1 MPNLE
6 NQKRIQKKGFAFHMK
21 QNRQFILLCLPAMIL
36 LFVFCYIPM
45 AGISFSFFDFNLRG
59 GINIREVVGF
69 DYFIQFFKA
78 LNFSRIIKNTVLLS
92 TLSILISF
100 PIPIIFALMLNEVRS
115 KAFKRTAQ
123 TITYMPHFISTVI
136 VVSILQDLVNPN
148 NGIINQALLSMNVI
162 QSPINFMMEP
172 KWFRTLYIGSDIWQH
187 FGWNS
192 ILYLAALSSVDQ
204 QLYEAATIDGA
215 GKWKQLLKITLPCI
229 SPVIVTML
237 ILSFG
242 SVMNVGFEKVWL
254 MMNDATRETA
264 EVIATY
270 TYEKGIIGNNF
281 GFGTAVGLLNA
292 VINLILLVIFN
303 KICRK
308 VSEVSLW

>member
-1 MPNLE
+1 
-6 NQKRIQKKGFAFHMK
+6 MK